1 MIGKVSTATVL
12 HFPFW
17 RATSSTRRLIRSHL
31 VYISGLVLALS
42 PLLYP
47 HTCVIMARPERVPL
61 SSIKTLVL
69 YADEYTTSR
78 RTSPLPQLECT
89 GSACRDFQ
97 PSSVYCTK
105 TTDSDWKCEADL
117 PSSLRFGKLHVSCE
131 GWDRPG
137 DPHVLK
143 GSCGLTYSLV
153 RTPLGN
159 YHAPNAGTDYTSTA
173 TYGLYMAAVLLA
185 LYILTTWL
193 RPRLFNSRSGR
204 SWGSGTPGGGPR
216 NGGGGWPWPWGGG
229 GGRRGGGPGSSND
242 APPPYTKYA
251 RPGRPNQNESWTPG
265 FWTGLGTGGLAAGMY
280 HYLTRPRDT
289 TYRPAA
295 TAWDWDRAS
304 MFSSGTSTG
313 PYRPETS
320 AFQRRQEYDGHG
332 FGAAGAGSSTG
343 PGTRLGEM
351 RRATGY
357 AGTSVR

>member
-1 MIGKVSTATVL
+1 
-12 HFPFW
+12 
-17 RATSSTRRLIRSHL
+17 
-31 VYISGLVLALS
+31 
-42 PLLYP
+42 
-47 HTCVIMARPERVPL
+47 MAHPERVPL

-159 YHAPNAGTDYTSTA
+159 YHAPNAGTDYTST
-173 TYGLYMAAVLLA
+173 VP
-185 LYILTTWL
+185 I
-193 RPRLFNSRSGR
+193 RSELGQWHAWR
-204 SWGSGTPGGGPR
+204 WSTKW
-216 NGGGGWPWPWGGG
+216 GGGWPWPWGGG
-229 GGRRGGGPGSSND
+229 GRGGGGRGGGPGSSND
-242 APPPYTKYA
+242 APPPYTKSRYRGA
-251 RPGRPNQNESWTPG
+251 RRRDVPLPNSAPR
-265 FWTGLGTGGLAAGMY
+265 
-280 HYLTRPRDT
+280 HYLS
-289 TYRPAA
+289 ASGN
-295 TAWDWDRAS
+295 AWDWDRAS

>member
-1 MIGKVSTATVL
+1 
-12 HFPFW
+12 
-17 RATSSTRRLIRSHL
+17 
-31 VYISGLVLALS
+31 
-42 PLLYP
+42 
-47 HTCVIMARPERVPL
+47 MAHPERVPL

-143 GSCGLTYSLV
+143 G
-153 RTPLGN
+153 
-159 YHAPNAGTDYTSTA
+159 
-173 TYGLYMAAVLLA
+173 
-185 LYILTTWL
+185 
-193 RPRLFNSRSGR
+193 R
-204 SWGSGTPGGGPR
+204 SWSSGTPGGGPR
-216 NGGGGWPWPWGGG
+216 NEGGGWPWPWGGG
-229 GGRRGGGPGSSND
+229 GRGGGGRGGGPGSSND
-242 APPPYTKYA
+242 APPPYTKSRYRGA
-251 RPGRPNQNESWTPG
+251 RRRDVPLPNSAPRHYLSASGNG
-265 FWTGLGTGGLAAGMY
+265 MGLG
-280 HYLTRPRDT
+280 P
-289 TYRPAA
+289 
-295 TAWDWDRAS
+295 RAS